1 MIMMIPVRVPA
12 DARPVLAVER
22 RMLIER
28 GHPMYDQ
35 PCPVCVKRLGSAVT
49 VLILAG
55 IAPEDQKPNPAGCW
69 TTGAAVCVHAVCAG
83 YPEVVHTVDCEPEKG
98 SDYCVG
104 HSIV

>member
-1 MIMMIPVRVPA
+1 MMIPVRVPA
-12 DARPVLAVER
+12 DARPALACER
-22 RMLIER
+22 RLRIER

-55 IAPEDQKPNPAGCW
+55 IAPEDRKPEPAGRW
-69 TTGAAVCVHAVCAG
+69 ATGAAICVHAVCAG
-83 YPEVVHTVDCEPEKG
+83 YPEVAHTVDCEPETG
-98 SDYCVG
+98 SDGCVG